1 MHLLLLLPF
10 FILSPSVDDVEIVPI
25 THGSLILKW
34 ENKVVHIDPW
44 SKGNY
49 QGQPQAD
56 LILVTDIHGD
66 HMDAEQIEKVSKSG
80 TVVIAPAAVQ
90 QTVKQAQIMSN
101 GEEKTI
107 MGIQIQAVPMYN
119 IKRGPEEGK
128 LYHPKGRGNGYILTF
143 GNRRIYISGDTECIP
158 EMEKLK
164 NIDAAFVCMNLPY
177 TMTPEEAAG
186 CVNSFKPG
194 IVYPYH
200 YRDSDMDAFQKAVT
214 ASEVKVELLDWY

>member
-128 LYHPKGRGNGYILTF
+128 LYHPKGRGNGYICL
-143 GNRRIYISGDTECIP
+143 
-158 EMEKLK
+158 L
-164 NIDAAFVCMNLPY
+164 Y
-177 TMTPEEAAG
+177 TSP
-186 CVNSFKPG
+186 SP
-194 IVYPYH
+194 
-200 YRDSDMDAFQKAVT
+200 RDLSTSRMPSSA
-214 ASEVKVELLDWY
+214 

>member
-66 HMDAEQIEKVSKSG
+66 HMDAEQIEKVS
-80 TVVIAPAAVQ
+80 
-90 QTVKQAQIMSN
+90 
-101 GEEKTI
+101 
-107 MGIQIQAVPMYN
+107 
-119 IKRGPEEGK
+119 
-128 LYHPKGRGNGYILTF
+128 
-143 GNRRIYISGDTECIP
+143 
-158 EMEKLK
+158 
-164 NIDAAFVCMNLPY
+164 
-177 TMTPEEAAG
+177 
-186 CVNSFKPG
+186 
-194 IVYPYH
+194 
-200 YRDSDMDAFQKAVT
+200 
-214 ASEVKVELLDWY
+214 